1 MISSLS
7 LSLLLF
13 VQLQLKIDYELV
25 RLQEDVTLA
34 GFTPLKGNMPEPIF
48 CRCDID
54 IEIAQVKYIS
64 RRQWSANTNIF
75 FTERT

>member
-1 MISSLS
+1 MAIS
-7 LSLLLF
+7 
-13 VQLQLKIDYELV
+13 QLIFIFFCVCLTSWQIDYELV

-54 IEIAQVKYIS
+54 IEIAQVKFVLAFNEFQSIK
-64 RRQWSANTNIF
+64 WI
-75 FTERT
+75 